1 LNLVFRIKSKN
12 FCFFRTINSIL
23 FLLLFMLYQKDFK
36 SIHQFLES
44 EEEVKAAINRI
55 TANTAFLKLSN
66 YLFPNMPAEK
76 ITDDLKNISS
86 VAEFQKKF
94 MYPMIRA
101 ILEKTS
107 SGLTFSGF
115 ENIKPDQAY
124 LFISNHRDIFL
135 DSAILNI
142 LLLEQGLPT
151 TEISS
156 GSNLMVSPVLA
167 DMVRLNKM
175 VTVYR
180 DEGTSRQWYNQE
192 KLLSEFIR
200 HSIHDR
206 KISVW
211 IAQRNGRTKDGADK
225 TQPGLLKML
234 VMGLNHQL
242 KSNFKQ
248 LNIVPVS
255 MSYEYEPCDKLK
267 VAELNASG
275 NGYKKTTHEDL
286 HSIISG
292 ITQQKGHIHL
302 AVCQPIN
309 DDLDKIDDS
318 LNDNQQIQAI
328 ANLIDKQIHNNYKLW
343 PTNYIAADLLAGAH
357 RYADFYSVADKVK
370 FEGHLVKQCNTLNGD
385 TGKFWQMFLEMYANP
400 LENISQ
406 PTV

>member
-1 LNLVFRIKSKN
+1 LRLLIK
-12 FCFFRTINSIL
+12 IY
-23 FLLLFMLYQKDFK
+23 FLLLFMLYQKDFQ

-66 YLFPNMPAEK
+66 YLFPNLPAEK
-76 ITDDLKNISS
+76 ITDNLKNISS
-86 VAEFQKKF
+86 IAGFQKEF

-107 SGLTFSGF
+107 NGLTFTGF
-115 ENIKPDQAY
+115 ENIKADEGY

-151 TEISS
+151 TQISS

-175 VTVYR
+175 VTVFR
-180 DEGTSRQWYNQE
+180 DEGTSRQWYKQE

-200 HSIHDR
+200 HSITKR
-206 KISVW
+206 KASVW
-211 IAQRNGRTKDGADK
+211 IAQRNGRTKDGSDK

-234 VMGLNHQL
+234 VMGQNHNL
-242 KSNFKQ
+242 IANFKQ

-255 MSYEYEPCDKLK
+255 ISYEFEPCDKLK
-267 VAELNASG
+267 VQELNCSA
-275 NGYKKTTHEDL
+275 NGYKKAKHEDL
-286 HSIISG
+286 HSILNG

-302 AVCQPIN
+302 AVCEPIN
-309 DDLDKIDDS
+309 ADIDAIDS
-318 LNDNQQIQAI
+318 SLSQNQQIQSI
-328 ANLIDKQIHNNYKLW
+328 ADLIDNQIHKNYKLW
-343 PTNYIAADLLAGAH
+343 PTNYIAADLLADDH
-357 RYADFYSVADKVK
+357 QYSDFYSVPDKVK
-370 FEGHLVKQCNTLNGD
+370 FEGHLVKQCNTLEGD
-385 TGKFWQMFLEMYANP
+385 LAKFWHMFLEMYANP
-400 LENISQ
+400 LANIPQ
-406 PTV
+406 PAG